1 MFGGAKTGRIKK
13 SGGDF
18 YWCGG
23 DYLVLKLMIVPVTS
37 YVQIYLHPSLKSLLL
52 IVKHLLKCFTY
63 IARASIF
70 CTRLLALSEKIKEKL
85 KTVHNNCKSAVID
98 IGIRILLLVY
108 HQYSHLVQF

>member
-70 CTRLLALSEKIKEKL
+70 CTLSTSSLREDKR
-85 KTVHNNCKSAVID
+85 KTQNCAQQ
-98 IGIRILLLVY
+98 L
-108 HQYSHLVQF
+108 